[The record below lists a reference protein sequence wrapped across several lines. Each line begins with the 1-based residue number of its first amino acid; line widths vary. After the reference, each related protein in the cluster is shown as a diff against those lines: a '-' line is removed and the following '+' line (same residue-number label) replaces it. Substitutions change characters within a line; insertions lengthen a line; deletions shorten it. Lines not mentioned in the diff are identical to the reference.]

1 MDWRAA
7 LREAADVVWPRSCV
21 GCGASA
27 VTLCDVCLAAWQP
40 NTRQLEDVPV
50 TVLGA
55 YEGGLK
61 DAVIACK
68 EYGNVGAAKRLGR
81 RLAAACPAADVV
93 AIVPPSASGLRR
105 RGFHCVEWIAREI
118 ANRSGAALTRMRFVP
133 QVSSGTQKQ
142 RTREQRLTSVRTLR
156 LRDLHGARVVVV
168 DDVVTTGATM
178 LSAAASVRAAG
189 GLCVG
194 GAALAEAVRHGS

>member
-1 MDWRAA
+1 
-7 LREAADVVWPRSCV
+7 
-21 GCGASA
+21 
-27 VTLCDVCLAAWQP
+27 
-40 NTRQLEDVPV
+40 
-50 TVLGA
+50 
-55 YEGGLK
+55 
-61 DAVIACK
+61 
-68 EYGNVGAAKRLGR
+68 
-81 RLAAACPAADVV
+81 
-93 AIVPPSASGLRR
+93 
-105 RGFHCVEWIAREI
+105 
-118 ANRSGAALTRMRFVP
+118 MRFVP